1 MSCSGYQWAFIRI
14 TWPLAG
20 VILFHFLMDKVSV
33 ILIVFP
39 VIGGFSLCPLAGNLM
54 RESLHFRHCC
64 QGKRR
69 DLYAYDLIGDD

>member
-39 VIGGFSLCPLAGNLM
+39 VI
-54 RESLHFRHCC
+54 
-64 QGKRR
+64 
-69 DLYAYDLIGDD
+69 